1 MKMKRISEGRAL
13 EYTFTVKEWDGNEPD
28 DDTYLETFAVEVTY
42 EVEDLTTAHPY
53 GEDSAVE
60 SIYDLGLVSMETV
73 DPVNLI
79 DADTEEVIEVFPA
92 GTDVRK
98 IPGWTDENEEWF
110 YDAAVEHYEKYGR

>member
-1 MKMKRISEGRAL
+1 MKMKGISEARAV
-13 EYTFTVKEWDGNEPD
+13 EYSFTVKEWDGNEPD
-28 DDTYLETFAVEVTY
+28 DDTYLEPFDVEVTY